1 MISNTNRLFYTS
13 LLVIIALS
21 FSACV
26 QQPTPHKQSTVEVQ
40 AAQKENE
47 NRKIQ
52 NEAKKNAAY
61 KNAMRE
67 VGTTIKEDMNYKK
80 LNLNTAQLKNW
91 FTDITYKVW
100 DHKISKSQFVAFG
113 LQKFPDH
120 AYEFNLIAD
129 GLLSH

>member
-1 MISNTNRLFYTS
+1 MIFNRNRLFPTS
-13 LLVIIALS
+13 LLVAVALS

-26 QQPTPHKQSTVEVQ
+26 KQPTPHKQSTVEIQ
-40 AAQKENE
+40 AAQKEKE

-67 VGTTIKEDMNYKK
+67 VGATIKEDMNYKK
-80 LNLNTAQLKNW
+80 LNLNTAQSKNW

-100 DHKISKSQFVAFG
+100 DHKISKSQFVTLG